1 MTTTRIYRV
10 NDGKTDRLIRA
21 THPGP
26 ALAHVAKSA
35 FTVRVATQDD
45 LEALFAAGVKVETVG
60 AEVAKD

>member
-1 MTTTRIYRV
+1 MTTTRIYFIGAG
-10 NDGKTDRLIRA
+10 DSARLIRA

-26 ALAHVAKSA
+26 ALAHVAKAA

-45 LEALFAAGVKVETVG
+45 LEALFAAGVKVEAVG